1 MKLMNMKPVWISCL
15 LLLVIAANSSCKKF
29 LDREV
34 ESNYKEDEVF
44 VNYDRMQQAGIG
56 VYAFLYNRFGFQRI
70 DNAMLASACD
80 EADHAVPASAIQK
93 YNTGTWTAVS
103 NPEDCWAFFYQGI
116 RRANLFLENSVNYKQ
131 IVYRDTLDPANKSSY
146 EANVKDIAWLRAE
159 VRLLR
164 ALYYFELIK
173 RYGGVPLVDRSTYTD
188 EELKQFKRK
197 TFDECASFIKAEC
210 DSVYPQLKDSW
221 VGFSSEKWRGRITQG
236 VALALKARVLLYAAS
251 PLNNPSNDVE
261 KWIAAVKAAHEVIA
275 LGKYGLHNS
284 YSGLFRLGNGADGN
298 TEVIFA
304 IQGWARNDFERMNY
318 PVGYSQGGEGSTC
331 PSQNLV
337 DAYEMKATGM
347 GIGEPG
353 SGYDP
358 ANPYAGRDPRLGMS
372 ILTNNT
378 TFKNRP
384 VESWVG
390 GLDGLGKLNATT
402 TGYYLRKFVDEGLD
416 LEKNTSSVH
425 TWVLFRYAEILLDYA
440 EAMNE
445 AYGPE
450 ASSGY
455 SMTAKAA
462 VDRVRQRSGV
472 GMPLL
477 PPGLS
482 KDEMRARIRNERRV
496 ELAFEEHR
504 FFDVRR
510 WKIAEQTENLPLMA
524 MQITKTPEGTFKY
537 LVRKAEDRIFQPRM
551 YWYPIP
557 EQEVLKSEGNLAQSP
572 GW

>member
-1 MKLMNMKPVWISCL
+1 
-15 LLLVIAANSSCKKF
+15 
-29 LDREV
+29 
-34 ESNYKEDEVF
+34 
-44 VNYDRMQQAGIG
+44 
-56 VYAFLYNRFGFQRI
+56 
-70 DNAMLASACD
+70 
-80 EADHAVPASAIQK
+80 
-93 YNTGTWTAVS
+93 
-103 NPEDCWAFFYQGI
+103 
-116 RRANLFLENSVNYKQ
+116 
-131 IVYRDTLDPANKSSY
+131 
-146 EANVKDIAWLRAE
+146 LRAE

-173 RYGGVPLVDRSTYTD
+173 RYGGVPLVDKSTYTD
-188 EELKQFKRK
+188 DELKQFKRK
-197 TFDECASFIKAEC
+197 TFDECTEFIKAEC
-210 DSVYPQLKDSW
+210 DSVYPQLKDTW
-221 VGFSSEKWRGRITQG
+221 VGFSSEKWRGRITQA
-236 VALALKARVLLYAAS
+236 VALALKARLLLYAAS
-251 PLNNPSNDVE
+251 PLNNPSNDVA
-261 KWIAAVKAAHEVIA
+261 KWIAAAKAAHDVIA

-318 PVGYSQGGEGSTC
+318 PVGYSQGGQGSTC

-347 GIGEPG
+347 AIGEPG

-378 TFKNRP
+378 SFKGRP

-450 ASSGY
+450 TASGY

-462 VDRVRQRSGV
+462 VDQVRQRPGV
-472 GMPLL
+472 NMPLL

-482 KDEMRARIRNERRV
+482 KEEMR
-496 ELAFEEHR
+496 EHII
-504 FFDVRR
+504 
-510 WKIAEQTENLPLMA
+510 K
-524 MQITKTPEGTFKY
+524 
-537 LVRKAEDRIFQPRM
+537 
-551 YWYPIP
+551 
-557 EQEVLKSEGNLAQSP
+557 
-572 GW
+572 